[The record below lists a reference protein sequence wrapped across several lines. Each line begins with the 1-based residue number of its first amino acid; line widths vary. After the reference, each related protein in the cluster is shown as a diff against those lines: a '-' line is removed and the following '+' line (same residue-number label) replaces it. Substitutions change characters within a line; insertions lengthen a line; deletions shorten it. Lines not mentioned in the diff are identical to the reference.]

1 MPELGWASRNG
12 QFRYSLKLPDLAI
25 KQISSH
31 MGPKPQSPHDEG
43 DEALEGRYTV
53 QFNLNL
59 TFIRISHQVIQQ
71 ICRATRKL
79 HVSA

>member
-12 QFRYSLKLPDLAI
+12 KFRYSLKLPDLAI

-53 QFNLNL
+53 QLNLNL

-71 ICRATRKL
+71 IC
-79 HVSA
+79 